1 MFQHPANS
9 RHGYGGACGCGCGT
23 CGSAYAGTYGAE
35 SAKKWDPDTS
45 YIATCAEYE
54 KQYNKWLKAYNTYQ
68 SLPAVLGIRTGPK
81 VETAMSA
88 MRKAKAA
95 GEAALAKCK
104 SEEYKTLSEA
114 PVGGGVS
121 DEELMA
127 IAGGGA
133 AAQTGGGTNLLIPI
147 IGLGVLGVGGLVV
160 YRIVQRNKA
169 TKARAAAKA
178 KTTPAPAAMPA
189 ATPSAAPAMGLGAT
203 PFRQNRRRRAR
214 GGRRTAA

>member
-54 KQYNKWLKAYNTYQ
+54 KQYSKWLKAYNTYQ
-68 SLPAVLGIRTGPK
+68 SLPAFLGIRTGPK
-81 VETAMSA
+81 VEKAMSA

-104 SEEYKTLSEA
+104 SEEYKTLSET
-114 PVGGGVS
+114 PVSTGIS
-121 DEELMA
+121 DEDLMT
-127 IAGGGA
+127 ISGGGA
-133 AAQTGGGTNLLIPI
+133 AQMGGGTNLLVPI

-160 YRIVQRNKA
+160 YRIVQKNKA

-178 KTTPAPAAMPA
+178 KTAPA

>member
-1 MFQHPANS
+1 MFRHPANS
-9 RHGYGGACGCGCGT
+9 RHSYGCACGCGS

-81 VETAMSA
+81 VEKAMSA
-88 MRKAKAA
+88 MRKAKTA

-114 PVGGGVS
+114 PVSSGIS
-121 DEELMA
+121 DEEIMM
-127 IAGGGA
+127 ISGGG
-133 AAQTGGGTNLLIPI
+133 AAQTGGGTNLLVPI

-169 TKARAAAKA
+169 AKARGATKAATK
-178 KTTPAPAAMPA
+178 A
-189 ATPSAAPAMGLGAT
+189 ATAPSAAPAMGLGAT

-214 GGRRTAA
+214 GSRRTAA